1 MYKWSHFMGGGK
13 HYMKQ
18 GEITTVLRSLQDEGI
33 LELFFILPQ
42 QHVMFWLM
50 VRSLGRA
57 CVGDSE

>member
-1 MYKWSHFMGGGK
+1 
-13 HYMKQ
+13 MKQ

-42 QHVMFWLM
+42 QHVTFWLM

>member
-1 MYKWSHFMGGGK
+1 MVSSHGGRRN
-13 HYMKQ
+13 MKQ

-42 QHVMFWLM
+42 QHVTFWLM
-50 VRSLGRA
+50 VRSLGRG